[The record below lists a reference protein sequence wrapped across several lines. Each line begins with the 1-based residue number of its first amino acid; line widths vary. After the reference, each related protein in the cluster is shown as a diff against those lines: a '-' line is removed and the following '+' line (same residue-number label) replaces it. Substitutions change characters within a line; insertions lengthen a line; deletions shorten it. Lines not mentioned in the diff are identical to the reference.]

1 MVKLFQG
8 SPRACNSIAIVVARF
23 NSEITSALTD
33 GAIHTLKEAGV
44 ADDNIHVYHV
54 PGALEIPL
62 MCEIVVEQH
71 DAVIALGCVIQGDT
85 PHFDYVCNEASRG
98 ILDVA
103 LRHRKP
109 VMMGVLTCATYA
121 QAQHRS
127 SRSAF
132 NTSEDAI
139 VNGEKATP
147 ECNKGCECARAAL
160 EMISLIDQ
168 SK

>member
-1 MVKLFQG
+1 MVKLFNG

-23 NSEITSALTD
+23 NSEITSALTA

-44 ADDNIHVYHV
+44 SDDNIYVYHV
-54 PGALEIPL
+54 PGAFEIPL
-62 MCEIVVEQH
+62 MCEVVAPNH

-85 PHFDYVCNEASRG
+85 PHFDYVCSEASRG
-98 ILDVA
+98 ILDVS

-121 QAQHRS
+121 QAKHRS
-127 SRSAF
+127 SLLAF
-132 NTSEDAI
+132 DSSEDAI
-139 VNGEKATP
+139 VDGEKSTP
-147 ECNKGCECARAAL
+147 ECNKGCECAAAAL